1 MSEFRPLDSVVADRR
16 DFPMPIIHAIVLGIA
31 QGLAEFLP
39 ISSSGHLELIPWLF
53 GWDDFGGDASLENAF
68 DVALHVG
75 TLVGAVAYLW
85 GDVVKYTAAGLGA
98 ATGRREWDGDAR
110 IAWLLLLSAVP
121 AAIAGVLL
129 ESVIIDLAE
138 NVTMIAILLVVFGIL
153 LLMADRL
160 PPRKGQLEGRDTEGF
175 TVRDALLMGAGQAC
189 ALLPGVSRS
198 GVTITVGRALR
209 FDRNSTARI
218 AFLMSLP
225 LIAGAGVYRGM
236 DLASDG
242 LPGELAGGF
251 IAGMVA
257 AAITGWFAVWGMLK
271 FVRSRTFSPFVVYRV
286 LLGVGVL
293 LLLATNVR

>member
-1 MSEFRPLDSVVADRR
+1 
-16 DFPMPIIHAIVLGIA
+16 MPIIHAIVLGIA

-85 GDVVKYTAAGLGA
+85 GDVVRYTTAGLGA
-98 ATGRREWDGDAR
+98 AAGRREWDSDAR

-138 NVTMIAILLVVFGIL
+138 NVTMIAIWLIVFGIL

-160 PPRKGQLEGRDTEGF
+160 PPSQGQLEGRDAKAF

-209 FDRNSTARI
+209 FDRNATARI

-225 LIAGAGVYRGM
+225 LIAGAGAYRGI
-236 DLASDG
+236 DVVSDG
-242 LPGELAGGF
+242 FPGELAGGF
-251 IAGMVA
+251 MAGMVA

-286 LLGVGVL
+286 LLGAGVL